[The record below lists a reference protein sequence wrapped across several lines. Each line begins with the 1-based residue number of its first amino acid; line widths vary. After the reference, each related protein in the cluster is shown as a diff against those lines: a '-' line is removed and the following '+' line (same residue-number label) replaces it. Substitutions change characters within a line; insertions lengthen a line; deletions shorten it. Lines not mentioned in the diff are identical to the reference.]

1 LFSFRDINSGYRTE
15 AIHHSY
21 STCKI
26 GAAYYAIKVNDEIS
40 ENAAKE
46 IMNHVALLKNVIV

>member
-1 LFSFRDINSGYRTE
+1 
-15 AIHHSY
+15 
-21 STCKI
+21 
-26 GAAYYAIKVNDEIS
+26 VNDESS